1 MTESPSSRSD
11 ADRSCYHCG
20 LPVPP
25 GSDYP
30 VVINGTA
37 QAMCC
42 PGCQAVASAIVDGG
56 LERFYQ
62 FRTQVNERPEAA
74 AEVQAERWRVYDLPE
89 IQADFVIEH
98 DHGRR
103 QANLLL
109 EGISCAAC
117 SWLIEKHLR
126 QYSAVESV
134 SVNVNSHRCTLI
146 WRADQKPLSELLAAL
161 AEIGYSPRPA
171 TDEQQQ
177 ELAQKES
184 RTALMRLGVA
194 GFGMMQAGMVAVGIY
209 TGATEEWLN
218 FLRWLSF
225 LIATPV
231 VLFSGRPFFQAAW
244 RSLKSGQLIM
254 DVPVSLAIVLGYGA
268 SAWATVMGG
277 GEVYFESIAM
287 FIFLL
292 LLGRYFEMRAR
303 HRNRLAYGN
312 LAQLMPVTA
321 RRLSE
326 TGADQLV
333 PLKSLRPGDRVLVK
347 SGDTFPCDGEVEKGE
362 SAAVEALL
370 TGESRPVAKAPGDRV
385 IAGTLNSESALEVRV
400 TAVGGETQL
409 SAIERL
415 VARAESEKPTQVAMA
430 DRVARYFVGAVLL
443 VSVAVFSF
451 WWLQAPERAFWIALS
466 VLIVTCPCALA
477 LAMPTALTAAT
488 ANLRRQGF
496 LIARGHVLETLTRID
511 RVLFDK
517 TGTLTR
523 GEFSVASVWSVH
535 LERQQALGIAAAL
548 EARAT
553 HPLAKAFQPWEG
565 LFRAEQLRQVTARG
579 VEGFIDGQRYR
590 LGNADFAGAVYRAE
604 QTPPTPDREQLWL
617 LLASE
622 QGPQAWIALADQ
634 PRPGAE
640 ELVRYLYRQHLEPEL
655 LSGDQSGAVADL
667 ARTLGIER
675 YTAGAHPDAK
685 LERLQA
691 AQRAGERV
699 LMLGDGIND
708 VPVLSAADVSV
719 AMASASDLAQTR
731 ADAVLLN
738 DNIAVLANALDLA
751 RNTRRVIR
759 QNLGFALGYNL
770 LALPLAAAGLVPPW
784 AAALGMTASSLLVVF
799 NALRL
804 HHQSGVDHTATS
816 RSTGATQ
823 AAVLAAETP
832 RG

>member
-1 MTESPSSRSD
+1 MTESSSNATE

-25 GSDYP
+25 GTDYP
-30 VVINGTA
+30 VVINGRA
-37 QAMCC
+37 QPMCC

-62 FRTQVNERPEAA
+62 FRTQVNGRPETTS
-74 AEVQAERWRVYDLPE
+74 EVRSERWRVYDLPE

-98 DHGRR
+98 DEERR
-103 QANLLL
+103 QASLLL

-146 WRADQKPLSELLAAL
+146 WRADRLPLSELLAAL

-177 ELAQKES
+177 DLAHKEN

-209 TGATEEWLN
+209 TGATDEWLD

-231 VLFSGRPFFQAAW
+231 VLFSARPFFQAAW

-254 DVPVSLAIVLGYGA
+254 DVPVSLAIGLGYGA
-268 SAWATVMGG
+268 SAWATVTGG

-287 FIFLL
+287 FTFLL

-321 RRLSE
+321 RQLSE
-326 TGADQLV
+326 AGEAELV
-333 PLKSLRPGDRVLVK
+333 PLKSLRIGDRVLVK

-370 TGESRPVAKAPGDRV
+370 TGESRPVAKAPGDAV

-400 TAVGGETQL
+400 TAIGSQTQL

-415 VARAESEKPTQVAMA
+415 VARAESEKPIQVAMA
-430 DRVARYFVGAVLL
+430 DQVARYFVGAVLL
-443 VSVAVFSF
+443 VSAAVFAF
-451 WWLQAPERAFWIALS
+451 WWWQAPERAFWIALS

-496 LIARGHVLETLTRID
+496 LIARAHVLETLTHID

-517 TGTLTR
+517 TGTLTW
-523 GEFSVASVWSVH
+523 GEFSVASVWSVN
-535 LERQQALGIAAAL
+535 LERQRALAMAAAL
-548 EARAT
+548 EAQAT
-553 HPLAKAFQPWEG
+553 HPLAKAFLPWQG
-565 LFRAEQLRQVTARG
+565 LVQAEQVQQVTARG
-579 VEGFIDGQRYR
+579 VQGIIEGQSYR
-590 LGNADFAGAVYRAE
+590 LGSADFAAALYGAE
-604 QTPPTPDREQLWL
+604 QPLQAPDREQLWL
-617 LLASE
+617 LLSNE
-622 QGPQAWIALADQ
+622 EGPLAWIALTDQ

-640 ELVRYLYRQHLEPEL
+640 ELVEYLHRKRLEPEL
-655 LSGDQSGAVADL
+655 LSGDQSGSVADL
-667 ARTLGIER
+667 ARSLGIER
-675 YTAGAHPDAK
+675 YMAGAHPDAK
-685 LERLQA
+685 LDRLQT
-691 AQRAGERV
+691 AQRSGEQV

-738 DNIAVLANALDLA
+738 DNIAVLANAFELA
-751 RNTRRVIR
+751 RRTRRVIR

-784 AAALGMTASSLLVVF
+784 AAALGMSASSLLVVF

-804 HHQSGVDHTATS
+804 HHHSGLDHTATS
-816 RSTGATQ
+816 RPTGASQ
-823 AAVLAAETP
+823 AAVLAANTP

>member
-1 MTESPSSRSD
+1 
-11 ADRSCYHCG
+11 
-20 LPVPP
+20 
-25 GSDYP
+25 
-30 VVINGTA
+30 
-37 QAMCC
+37 MCC

-74 AEVQAERWRVYDLPE
+74 GEVQSERWRVYDLPE
-89 IQADFVIEH
+89 IQTDFVIEYE
-98 DHGRR
+98 DGRR
-103 QANLLL
+103 QASLLL

-126 QYSAVESV
+126 QYPAVESV

-146 WRADQKPLSELLAAL
+146 WRPDQQPLSVLLAAL

-177 ELAQKES
+177 ELAQKEN

-231 VLFSGRPFFQAAW
+231 VLFSAQPFFQAAW
-244 RSLKSGQLIM
+244 RSVKSGQLIM
-254 DVPVSLAIVLGYGA
+254 DVPVSLAIGLGYAA

-321 RRLSE
+321 RRLSD
-326 TGADQLV
+326 TGEDQLV
-333 PLKSLRPGDRVLVK
+333 PLKSLRTGDRVLVK

-370 TGESRPVAKAPGDRV
+370 TGESRPVAKAPGDTV

-400 TAVGGETQL
+400 TAVGAETQL

-430 DRVARYFVGAVLL
+430 DRVARYFVGAVLV
-443 VSVAVFSF
+443 VSALVFSF
-451 WWLQAPERAFWIALS
+451 WWWQAPERAFWIALS

-496 LIARGHVLETLTRID
+496 LIARGHVLETLTRVD

-523 GEFSVASVWSVH
+523 GEFAVASVWSVN
-535 LERQQALGIAAAL
+535 LERQRALGIAAAL
-548 EARAT
+548 EAQAT
-553 HPLAKAFQPWEG
+553 HPLAKAFLPWQG
-565 LFRAEQLRQVTARG
+565 LFQAEQLRQVTARG
-579 VEGFIDGQRYR
+579 VEGVIDGQWHR
-590 LGNADFAGAVYRAE
+590 LGSADFAGALYGAE
-604 QTPPTPDREQLWL
+604 QPPQPPDSEQLWL
-617 LLASE
+617 LLADE
-622 QGPQAWIALADQ
+622 QGPRAWIALADQ
-634 PRPGAE
+634 LRPGAE
-640 ELVRYLYRQHLEPEL
+640 ELVQYLYRQRLEPEL
-655 LSGDQSGAVADL
+655 LSGDQSGSVADL

-675 YTAGAHPDAK
+675 YMAGAHPDVK

-691 AQRAGERV
+691 AQRSGERV
-699 LMLGDGIND
+699 MMLGDGIND

-751 RNTRRVIR
+751 RRTRRVIR

-804 HHQSGVDHTATS
+804 HHQSGVDHTAIF
-816 RSTGATQ
+816 RPTGASQ